1 MNGFLIK
8 AGFFL
13 VLSLLVFHLEP
24 FYLLYTRKF
33 TEIVTGKEIYYSIF
47 KSKKKSTSK
56 KLLIG
61 DSVGNQLFPALSN
74 SDTINS
80 ISCNQAIGM
89 VGHYILVKNYIETG
103 NSFDTL
109 FMLFNPLS
117 FSNNLD
123 QIYTYQYFLKP
134 FFNSEY
140 RSSFNADV
148 FTQVKKVP
156 FYFLAQYPP
165 VLTSNWV
172 PDFSPPEKQFTFLS
186 PVSVH
191 YLNKIKDLI
200 KN

>member
-1 MNGFLIK
+1 MNGFLKK
-8 AGFFL
+8 AGVFL
-13 VLSLLVFHLEP
+13 IFSLLVFHLES

-61 DSVGNQLFPALSN
+61 DSVWNQLFPALYNSN
-74 SDTINS
+74 SINS
-80 ISCNQAIGM
+80 IGFNQAIGL
-89 VGHYILVKNYIETG
+89 VGHYLLLKNYIEAG
-103 NSFDTL
+103 NYFDTL
-109 FMLFNPLS
+109 FMIFNPLS
-117 FSNNLD
+117 FLNNLD

-134 FFNSEY
+134 FFNNEY
-140 RSSFNADV
+140 RPFLNSDV
-148 FTQVKKVP
+148 IFQVKKVP

-186 PVSVH
+186 PVSFY
-191 YLNKIKDLI
+191 YLNKT
-200 KN
+200 